1 MIAIMAKR
9 PFAIPAANFG
19 CLSAAS
25 LGVGTF
31 QPWSPAVSAVP
42 AGWSWDSSQKAQPA
56 TLYER
61 PAAGTSEMAPSLFEK
76 PANSSLAGGAGYL
89 GSLPV
94 RSGVMQPMIADV
106 GNVIKP
112 N

>member
-1 MIAIMAKR
+1 MLVISWMMPAI
-9 PFAIPAANFG
+9 
-19 CLSAAS
+19 AAS
-25 LGVGTF
+25 LERRRR
-31 QPWSPAVSAVP
+31 AKAAVP